1 MIKST
6 NMHELT
12 LPKDPVEAS
21 IILVR
26 KIDGAV
32 DLLRPL
38 VYEVWEKELWRG
50 RFSSFGEYIESPEGL
65 NKSQGYASKLK
76 TVEQF
81 RLESGQD
88 VSGIDHEVMYL
99 AIKSGG
105 TPEEIIAKAK
115 TLNRT
120 ELKQTR
126 AENDSHPFEENP
138 NCKKCGLPRED
149 HNGN

>member
-1 MIKST
+1 M
-6 NMHELT
+6 NELA
-12 LPKDPVEAS
+12 LPTDALEAS

-38 VYEVWEKELWRG
+38 VYEVWEKELWKG
-50 RFSSFGEYIESPEGL
+50 RFSSFGEYVESPDGL

-88 VSGIDHEVMYL
+88 VSGIDYEAMYL
-99 AIKSGG
+99 SIKSGG
-105 TPEEIIAKAK
+105 TPEEIVSKAK
-115 TLNRT
+115 TL
-120 ELKQTR
+120 TR
-126 AENDSHPFEENP
+126 AELRQERNDLNDHTHEWIQI
-138 NCKKCGLPRED
+138 CKHCQVRNND
-149 HNGN
+149 